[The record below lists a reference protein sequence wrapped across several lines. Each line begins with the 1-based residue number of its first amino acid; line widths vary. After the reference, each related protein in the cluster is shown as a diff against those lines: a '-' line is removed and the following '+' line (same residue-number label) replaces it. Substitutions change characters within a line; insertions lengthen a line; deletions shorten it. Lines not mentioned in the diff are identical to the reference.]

1 MTLVAASANDKRE
14 LVRKREKNVPL
25 PMGDTILPLANNDE
39 AYYIYIHKIGQTGQ
53 TGLSSAC

>member
-25 PMGDTILPLANNDE
+25 PMGDTILPLANSDE
-39 AYYIYIHKIGQTGQ
+39 AYYIYT
-53 TGLSSAC
+53 